1 LAPVSTGFH
10 GDICGVT
17 VGSNLYKLTPP
28 VKGGAWTEKVLATF
42 AGSSGFEAMAGPLL
56 YERALYGTT
65 SLGES
70 GIGIVYEVAF

>member
-1 LAPVSTGFH
+1 
-10 GDICGVT
+10 
-17 VGSNLYKLTPP
+17 
-28 VKGGAWTEKVLATF
+28 VLATF